1 MKSNYPRI
9 GAAMGAVFVLAL
21 IAGGTMETSGGWGA
35 SDGPGILADL
45 QRDPT
50 IVNKVGFAIA
60 IGAFIAFLAFLGYVY
75 RVLRQAEGPD
85 GWLGTVALGGGLLYL
100 AIKVGS
106 AAPIMAGFH
115 RKNELTP
122 DLARTLVDLN
132 DAAFVVSGLMFGVF
146 TAAAAATCLAHR
158 VLPRSLGWLGLI
170 AGLLTIPAATVGMLD
185 MASYNPMPF
194 LAGTLWTLIVS
205 IVLTARPRPAP
216 AHRGSVASTVGAE
229 TVGRA

>member
-1 MKSNYPRI
+1 MNSNYARI

-21 IAGGTMETSGGWGA
+21 IPAGILESSGA
-35 SDGPGILADL
+35 SGATDDPGILANL
-45 QRDPT
+45 QREPT
-50 IVNKVGFAIA
+50 IVNKVGFALA
-60 IGAFIAFLAFLGYVY
+60 ILAFIAFLAFLGYLY
-75 RVLRQAEGPD
+75 RVLRRAEGPE
-85 GWLGTVALGGGLLYL
+85 GWLGTAALAGGLLYL

-106 AAPIMAGFH
+106 AAPIMARSH
-115 RKNELTP
+115 RRHELTA

-158 VLPRSLGWLGLI
+158 VLPRWLGWLGLI

-194 LAGTLWTLIVS
+194 LAATTWTLIVS
-205 IVLTARPRPAP
+205 IVLTVRRRTAP
-216 AHRGSVASTVGAE
+216 ADRESAASTVKAE
-229 TVGRA
+229 TAGRA